1 MNYLSTQGYKGARDF
16 FPEDKQLQDYVFSK
30 WRMVMRRYGYQEYGA
45 PLLEPL
51 EVYSAKSG
59 DELANQQTYAFKDRG
74 DRKVAIRPE
83 MTPSVSRMIAARRHE
98 TPYPARWFSIA
109 EFMRYERPQKGRE
122 REFWQLNADIF
133 GAESARADAEIIQ
146 MGYACLAELG
156 AKPDMFTIKVN
167 DRQLVDAIM
176 QEYLELDTVQAQLM
190 MKLFDRKTKVSHE
203 DFRDEAIKIF
213 GDKAASKGLRKI
225 AALISAQSIDELPE
239 QIRSR
244 AGRVQ
249 DVLDILAESKITNV
263 RFDASLMRGLDYYS
277 GIVFEFF
284 DNHPE
289 NNRALFGGGRYDGLV
304 GLFGAEP
311 LSAVGFAP
319 GYTMTEVFLQTHGL
333 LPEFTSATDVYIAV
347 LDPKVEKSAAALARQ
362 LRAEGVNAE
371 LDVTGRKVDKQLKTA
386 LKKNIEHIIFVGENE
401 QKEKIYPL
409 KNLKNNS
416 EQKLSAERIISVL
429 RDNRRTNTKTEDD
442 EIFAV

>member
-1 MNYLSTQGYKGARDF
+1 MNYLSTQGYKGSRDF

-146 MGYACLAELG
+146 MGHACLAELG
-156 AKPDMFTIKVN
+156 AKPDMFTVKVN

-176 QEYLELDTVQAQLM
+176 QDYLELDTVQAQLM

-239 QIRSR
+239 QIRAR

-249 DVLDILAESKITNV
+249 DILDILAESKITNV
-263 RFDASLMRGLDYYS
+263 RFDATLMRGLDYYS

-284 DNHPE
+284 DTHPE
-289 NNRALFGGGRYDGLV
+289 NNRSLFGGGRYDGLV

-429 RDNRRTNTKTEDD
+429 RDNRRTSTKTEDD
-442 EIFAV
+442 EIFVV